1 MLVRR
6 SRFLTSTFSRVTRDM
21 EFPRH
26 TSESDLVIFKESM
39 EELRVNQG
47 EADDYICR
55 VGALLHLTSLHGD
68 GVLEEAK
75 GAPKDAGL
83 PEIAFLVGLTET
95 APVPRKEEKKESR
108 PKVRG
113 QEEARLLVKLL

>member
-1 MLVRR
+1 
-6 SRFLTSTFSRVTRDM
+6 M
-21 EFPRH
+21 EFLRH
-26 TSESDLVIFKESM
+26 TSESDLVVFKESM

-55 VGALLHLTSLHGD
+55 VGSLLHLTSLHGD

-75 GAPKDAGL
+75 GALKDAGL

-95 APVPRKEEKKESR
+95 APVPRKKEQKKPVKKGNR